1 MYEKFFSFKEKPF
14 KLVPNPAYLFLSK
27 SHEETLAHLNFAL
40 SEGVGFVEITGEVGT
55 GKTTLC
61 RAFLDSLDSDT
72 IPAYIF
78 NPRLGPRQLIRAIN
92 DELGVKYDADNTKD
106 LIDKLN
112 SFLLRA
118 KAQRKKVILLID
130 EAQNLSRNVLE
141 QLRLLS
147 NLETNREKLLQVIL
161 VGQPELSEIL
171 DSHELRQLS
180 QRITLRYQLSP
191 LNYEET
197 VAYIRYRISIAAQDV
212 GIKFNRSAFRQ
223 IYKYSKGIPRVINI
237 ACDRSLLTAFGLNRY
252 KITGS
257 IARASI
263 KELAGTRAGGKI
275 GFGRW
280 KQLFVFLAVL
290 SIIVTTI
297 IYHRPLLKEINQI
310 FKHRQSSQP
319 GVSAMNGPGSKKSEN
334 DSPDDRDAYN
344 SDKSPILE
352 PSPQISDGTPAIEP
366 EASAADGTG
375 SLVQNFAISR
385 QDPSANKA
393 APNAKEILKLGDYL
407 SAMDI
412 RSSRHTAL
420 KNAMG
425 LWQTPVEL
433 KPYLDSLDDDH
444 AFFRLTVKPSGIFI
458 HRMETNLSLLKRL
471 DLPAILEFYPTDSEE
486 PGYLTLSQAD
496 GDKISFDLPRENKMI
511 MTTEN
516 EINHYWSGVAY
527 LPWKNY
533 LSITGTLPTRTNSDS
548 IITLKMLL
556 NELGYINIELNDD
569 YDNQTRN
576 VIEEIQTKYGII
588 ADGFVGPL
596 TKIILYKTK
605 GSFDMPRLSKGS

>member
-14 KLVPNPAYLFLSK
+14 KLVPNPAYLFLGK

-92 DELGVKYDADNTKD
+92 DELGVKYDANNTKD

-112 SFLLRA
+112 SFLLGA

-191 LNYEET
+191 LDYEET
-197 VAYIRYRISIAAQDV
+197 VAYIRYRISIAAQDT
-212 GIKFNRSAFRQ
+212 GIKFNHSAFRQ

-252 KITGS
+252 KITGG

-263 KELAGTRAGGKI
+263 KELAGTRAVGKN
-275 GFGRW
+275 GLRRW
-280 KQLFVFLAVL
+280 IKLFVFLAVL
-290 SIIVTTI
+290 SIVVTAL
-297 IYHRPLLKEINQI
+297 IYHRSLLNEINQI
-310 FKHRQSSQP
+310 FKLRQSSQLN
-319 GVSAMNGPGSKKSEN
+319 VSAMNGPGSKKSEN
-334 DSPDDRDAYN
+334 DSQNSRDVYN
-344 SDKSPILE
+344 SDESMAPV
-352 PSPQISDGTPAIEP
+352 SGPQIQAGTPVIKL
-366 EASAADGTG
+366 EASTTDDTG
-375 SLVQNFAISR
+375 SLVQNLPSNR
-385 QDPSANKA
+385 QDPPTNKV
-393 APNAKEILKLGDYL
+393 APGAKEILRLGDYL
-407 SAMDI
+407 AAMDI
-412 RSSRHTAL
+412 RSSRHAAL
-420 KNAMG
+420 ESAMG

-458 HRMETNLSLLKRL
+458 HRMETNLNLLKRL
-471 DLPAILEFYPTDSEE
+471 DLPVILEFYPADSEE

-496 GDKISFDLPRENKMI
+496 EDRISFDLPKEDKLI
-511 MTTEN
+511 MTTED

-556 NELGYINIELNDD
+556 NELGYNNVEINDD

-605 GSFDMPRLSKGS
+605 GSFDMPRLSKGT